1 MTLPTYTAIFEAMG
15 QAYGL
20 SPRASQLKL
29 SEYVRSAVMTGGVCC
44 IEAPTGT
51 GKTLGY
57 IAGALD
63 AQAHSGNPVPIVV
76 ATATVGLQEQIL
88 RDDVPRLAAV
98 GALDPRKVA
107 VAKGRGRYFCP
118 RTAALLEDKKMR
130 DNQFDMFHED
140 KHVADGGTP
149 IALDMLRAWRDGTWD
164 GDRDSWPG
172 LIPECWGSACGASS
186 DTCVNRACEHFDKC
200 PYMAS
205 RQKLATAQLIVAN
218 HDIVLADLK
227 QRSEEQSNTVL
238 PPKKY
243 ALIVDEAHN
252 LPDKAISTRSA
263 SANLTDSDWLRK
275 LEAYGET
282 NLNTPRIAKVLKRAV
297 EFQADIFSVGAALL
311 VNNMDLLAQNLN
323 KNFKFD
329 ANGTCTW
336 GLSIPDKAV
345 QDEVVRLSAQANQL
359 VMALQAMAKAYAEY
373 AEEAV
378 GVDKAFAVRMLS
390 QTHTH
395 QRMAMDLYAGL
406 ELFSAPDRMVRWVSR
421 NKHNH
426 VVLHSQPLE
435 GQEVLNDLLWKTE
448 MPVALVSATLQIAG
462 SFERFRAKSGLPAR
476 AVTAALDPVFD
487 YSRGFLHQPKMDTSP
502 SDPGFELEVTEKLE
516 ILFKKEISKGMLVL
530 FTARESMRRVVRALP
545 DSIATRVL
553 VQDHRPVPELIAL
566 HKERVDSG
574 EHSMLV
580 GMDTMSEGLDLPG
593 KYCGHVVIVR
603 LPFSPPG
610 DPVEE
615 ARREHLGKHWFKQ
628 AYLAD
633 MLTNLIQAT
642 GRLIRRESDHG
653 VITILDSRLATKR
666 YALDA
671 VNALPGFTRGI
682 KISEYFK
689 MAEKRGFDLTFG
701 AGAPK
706 PAAKLALVTPATPA
720 PVKEVVDVV
729 ARPVAPEPVK
739 DPLSGL
745 WAAAKRRPS
754 ATRAAVAVDVDS
766 LEQALI
772 ACMPFSKGPFA
783 AGEVPYLIQSDVK
796 PCLPVGTPAVVWAER
811 QLPQAVML
819 GLRLRNQEWQAQAP
833 AWQQVLSLRPDLV
846 QFAQVLRSHL
856 RQLLDERTVQLPE
869 AVCREQMAKGLSGL
883 GAGSDDELIE
893 FLDRLEGEVVDIL
906 AGAHILPC
914 KELLL
919 EMPVA
924 AQALAKA
931 LRRK

>member
-1 MTLPTYTAIFEAMG
+1 MTLPTYTAIFEAMS
-15 QAYGL
+15 QAYSL
-20 SPRASQLKL
+20 QTRASQLKL
-29 SEYVRSAVMTGGVCC
+29 SEFVRSAVFTGGVCC
-44 IEAPTGT
+44 VEAPTGT

-63 AQAHSGNPVPIVV
+63 AQAHMGSPIPIVV

-88 RDDVPRLAAV
+88 RDDIPRLAAV

-118 RTAALLEDKKMR
+118 RTAALLEDKSMR
-130 DNQFDMFHED
+130 DNQFDMFHAD
-140 KHVADGGTP
+140 KHVAEGGTTV
-149 IALDMLRAWRDGTWD
+149 ALDMLRAWRDGSWD
-164 GDRDSWPG
+164 GDRDSWQG
-172 LIPECWGSACGASS
+172 SIPDCWASSCGASS
-186 DTCVNRACEHFDKC
+186 ETCVNRACEHFDKC

-227 QRSEEQSNTVL
+227 QRSEEQSTTVL
-238 PPKKY
+238 PAKKY

-282 NLNTPRIAKVLKRAV
+282 NLNTPRIAKVLKRSV
-297 EFQADIFSVGAALL
+297 EFKADVFSVGAALL
-311 VNNMDLLAQNLN
+311 INNMDLLAQFLQ
-323 KNFKFD
+323 KNFKFSSD
-329 ANGTCTW
+329 GTCTW

-345 QDEVVRLSAQANQL
+345 QEEVVRLSAQATQL
-359 VMALQAMAKAYAEY
+359 VLALQAMAKAYAEY
-373 AEEAV
+373 AEEAS
-378 GVDKAFAVRMLS
+378 GMEKAFAVRMLA

-395 QRMAMDLYAGL
+395 QRHATDLFSGL
-406 ELFSAPDRMVRWVSR
+406 ELFAAPDNMVRWVSR
-421 NKHNH
+421 NKHGH
-426 VVLHSQPLE
+426 VSLNTRPLE
-435 GQEVLNDLLWKTE
+435 GNDVLSDLLWKTE

-487 YSRGFLHQPKMDTSP
+487 YSRGFLHQPKMDCSP
-502 SDPGFELEVTEKLE
+502 SDPGFELELTEKLA

-530 FTARESMRRVVRALP
+530 FTSRESMRRVVRALP
-545 DSIATRVL
+545 DHIATRAL
-553 VQDHRPVPELIAL
+553 VQDHRPVPELIAM
-566 HKERVDSG
+566 HKERIDNG
-574 EHSMLV
+574 QQSMLV

-593 KYCGHVVIVR
+593 KYCGHVVITR

-615 ARREHLGKHWFKQ
+615 ARREHLGKDWFDH

-653 VITILDSRLATKR
+653 VITVLDSRLSTKR
-666 YALDA
+666 YALKA
-671 VNALPGFTRGI
+671 VNALPGFSRGI
-682 KISEYFK
+682 KISEYFD
-689 MAEKRGFDLTFG
+689 MAKKRGFDLTFG

-706 PAAKLALVTPATPA
+706 PAPKLALVTPVKPTPV
-720 PVKEVVDVV
+720 PEVVDVV
-729 ARPVAPEPVK
+729 ARPVEPEPVK
-739 DPLSGL
+739 DPLQAL
-745 WAAAKRRPS
+745 RDVATRRPS
-754 ATRAAVAVDVDS
+754 PARPAMSMDVES
-766 LEQALI
+766 LEQALV

-783 AGEVPYLIQSDVK
+783 AGEVPYLTQSDVK
-796 PCLPVGTPAVVWAER
+796 PSLPVGTPSVVWAER

-819 GLRLRNQEWQAQAP
+819 GLRLRNQDWQAQAP

-846 QFAQVLRSHL
+846 QFAQVLRSHQ
-856 RQLLDERTVQLPE
+856 RQLLDERAVQLPE
-869 AVCREQMAKGLSGL
+869 AVCRDQMAKGLSGL
-883 GAGSDDELIE
+883 GAWSDDELCE

-914 KELLL
+914 KELLM